1 MKRIGNIIGLAVSLA
16 TLAWLVAKY
25 DFSEMLPH
33 LRSANYAFFLPVPFL
48 LVINF
53 TLRAAR
59 WRLLY
64 PGEHAATLGSFFSA
78 MMIGNLFNNI
88 LPARGG
94 EFIKIYLLGKTA
106 VLSKSRILATV
117 VVEKAADLLIAI
129 GLLAVLLAVYPVPEW
144 ARKAGLVVAFI
155 AFAAVCFILLLG
167 LGGNRISAVLLHC
180 LGFLPA
186 HLKARIG
193 AAMQQFTVGLSGL
206 VSVSRASYFLC
217 FSAVIWILEL
227 AVMYA
232 VARAFAIDTGPA
244 DLLFIMLMIL
254 FGTMVPS
261 SPGYIGTF
269 EFFGLNAL
277 AVLGITGGGALGFVV
292 VLHATLLL
300 GSSLLGIGCLA
311 WQGWPRVAATS
322 EIEASGERR

>member
-1 MKRIGNIIGLAVSLA
+1 MRKISNIIGLVVSLA
-16 TLAWLVAKY
+16 ALAWLATKY

-33 LRSANYAFFLPVPFL
+33 VRSANYAYFLPVPFL

-64 PGEHAATLGSFFSA
+64 AGERPTTLGSFFSA

-129 GLLAVLLAVYPVPEW
+129 GLLAVLLVVYPVPEW
-144 ARKAGLVVAFI
+144 ARKAGLVVAVV
-155 AFAAVCFILLLG
+155 ALAAVCFIVILG
-167 LGGNRISAVLLHC
+167 LGGNRIAAVLLHY
-180 LGFLPA
+180 LGFLPPA
-186 HLKARIG
+186 LKARMD
-193 AAMQQFTVGLSGL
+193 AAMQQFISGLSGL
-206 VSVSRASYFLC
+206 LSMSRATYFLC
-217 FSAVIWILEL
+217 SSAVIWLLEL

-311 WQGWPRVAATS
+311 WKGWPRVPVTPDA
-322 EIEASGERR
+322 GPPGGLR

>member
-1 MKRIGNIIGLAVSLA
+1 MKRISNIVGLIISLTA
-16 TLAWLVAKY
+16 LGWLVTKY

-33 LRSANYAFFLPVPFL
+33 VRSANYAYFIPVPFL
-48 LVINF
+48 LIINF
-53 TLRAAR
+53 ILRAAR

-64 PGEHAATLGSFFSA
+64 AGGHPAALGSFFSA

-129 GLLAVLLAVYPVPEW
+129 GLLAILLAIYPVPEW
-144 ARKAGLVVAFI
+144 ARKAGMAVAIFALAALCFLVI
-155 AFAAVCFILLLG
+155 LG
-167 LGGNRISAVLLHC
+167 LGGTRIAAVLLRF
-180 LGFLPA
+180 LGFMPF
-186 HLKARIG
+186 HLKARIE

-206 VSVSRASYFLC
+206 LSISRAAYFLC
-217 FSAVIWILEL
+217 FSAVIWFLEL
-227 AVMYA
+227 TVMYA
-232 VARAFAIDTGPA
+232 VARAFAIDAGSA

-311 WQGWPRVAATS
+311 WQGWPRVAATPGAES
-322 EIEASGERR
+322 TGELR

>member
-1 MKRIGNIIGLAVSLA
+1 MMQKIGSWIGFLISLVA
-16 TLAWLVAKY
+16 LLWLVQTY
-25 DFSEMLPH
+25 DFKEMLPH
-33 LRSANYAFFLPVPFL
+33 LESARYIYFVPVPL
-48 LVINF
+48 LLTVNF
-53 TLRAAR
+53 ILRAAR

-64 PGEHAATLGSFFSA
+64 ASGHPATLANFFYA
-78 MMIGNLFNNI
+78 MMIGNLFNNA
-88 LPARGG
+88 LPARSG

-106 VLSKSRILATV
+106 GLSKSRILATV
-117 VVEKAADLLIAI
+117 VVQKAADLLIAI

-144 ARKAGLVVAFI
+144 ARKAGLVVAVI
-155 AFAAVCFILLLG
+155 AFAAICFIIILG
-167 LGGNRISAVLLHC
+167 FSGNKLTTVLLRG
-180 LGFLPA
+180 LDFLPF
-186 HLKARIG
+186 HIKTRIE
-193 AAMQQFTVGLSGL
+193 AAMQQFTIGLSGL
-206 VSVSRASYFLC
+206 ISARRASYFMC
-217 FSAVIWILEL
+217 FSTIIWALEL
-227 AVMYA
+227 VVMYA
-232 VARAFAIDTGPA
+232 VARAFSIEVSLV

-311 WQGWPRVAATS
+311 KQGWPRVSTS
-322 EIEASGERR
+322 LAENTK